1 MVYDREGL
9 ARNEQYVSMF
19 RRHFQ
24 AYGREVEAV
33 LDDQAKRRVLAGE
46 RPFCVFVRTI
56 NPPVN
61 RFFETK
67 GIPVF
72 NSYEVSRI
80 CNDKGRTLARFREK
94 VLSVPSITLDGG
106 EWERLMEEEGR
117 EVFRLRRYFSER
129 FSTLASLSD
138 PLSPGKVSSCSVFGE
153 LEREMIERA
162 EDFVLKTVDGHGGSE
177 VYLVC
182 GERERIRAAS
192 RRAGEEDAGGRFI
205 AKRSSVAE
213 CGSIARGNS
222 VVECGSITRGNSVV
236 ECGSI
241 AGEDSVAGD
250 SSIAGR
256 KMVLQ
261 PLIKNGGRFCDMR
274 VYVIG
279 KRIVAAVMRSS
290 GRDFRANYSRGGDVA
305 LVELRDAQKQI
316 VNRILDELDFGMAG
330 IDFLFDRDGNM
341 VLNEIED
348 VAGSRML
355 YECAPHIDI
364 VSQYVDYV
372 MTCLEPVVNLTLPE

>member
-9 ARNEQYVSMF
+9 AQNEQYVSMF
-19 RRHFQ
+19 RRHFR

-33 LDDQAKRRVLAGE
+33 LDDQAERRVLAGE

-162 EDFVLKTVDGHGGSE
+162 EDFVLKTVDGHGGRE

-213 CGSIARGNS
+213 CGSIA
-222 VVECGSITRGNSVV
+222 RGNSVV

>member
-1 MVYDREGL
+1 MSVWMVYDREGL
-9 ARNEQYVSMF
+9 ARNEGYVSMF
-19 RRHFQ
+19 RRHFR
-24 AYGREVEAV
+24 AHGLEVEAV
-33 LDDQAKRRVLAGE
+33 LDDQAERKILAGE

-80 CNDKGRTLARFREK
+80 CNDKGLTLARFREK
-94 VLSVPSITLDGG
+94 VLAVPSITLEGG
-106 EWERLMEEEGR
+106 EWERMMGEEVR
-117 EVFRLRRYFSER
+117 ELFRLRRYFFER
-129 FSTLASLSD
+129 FLTKASSADLLSSRKA
-138 PLSPGKVSSCSVFGE
+138 SPCSAFGE
-153 LEREMIERA
+153 RERDMIERA

-182 GERERIRAAS
+182 GERERIRAAG
-192 RRAGEEDAGGRFI
+192 RRAGEEDGDGRFV
-205 AKRSSVAE
+205 AKRSSMAD
-213 CGSIARGNS
+213 CGP
-222 VVECGSITRGNSVV
+222 
-236 ECGSI
+236 
-241 AGEDSVAGD
+241 
-250 SSIAGR
+250 IAGR

-305 LVELRDAQKQI
+305 LVELCDAQKRIVNQI
-316 VNRILDELDFGMAG
+316 VDELDFGMAG

-372 MTCLEPVVNLTLPE
+372 MTCLE

>member
-1 MVYDREGL
+1 MMSVWMVYDREGL

-19 RRHFQ
+19 RRHFR

-33 LDDQAKRRVLAGE
+33 LDDQAERRVLAGE

-162 EDFVLKTVDGHGGSE
+162 EDFVLKTVDGHGGRE

-213 CGSIARGNS
+213 CGSIA
-222 VVECGSITRGNSVV
+222 RGNSVV

>member
-1 MVYDREGL
+1 MMSVWMVYDREGL
-9 ARNEQYVSMF
+9 ARNERYVSMF
-19 RRHFQ
+19 CRHFR

-33 LDDQAKRRVLAGE
+33 LDDQAERRVLAGE

-94 VLSVPSITLDGG
+94 VLSVPSITLEGG
-106 EWERLMEEEGR
+106 EWECLMEEEGR
-117 EVFRLRRYFSER
+117 DVFRLRRYFSER
-129 FSTLASLSD
+129 FSTLAS
-138 PLSPGKVSSCSVFGE
+138 SV
-153 LEREMIERA
+153 EREMIERA

-182 GERERIRAAS
+182 GERERIRAAN
-192 RRAGEEDAGGRFI
+192 RRAGEEDVDGRFI
-205 AKRSSVAE
+205 VKRSSMTE
-213 CGSIARGNS
+213 CGSI
-222 VVECGSITRGNSVV
+222 V
-236 ECGSI
+236 
-241 AGEDSVAGD
+241 GEDSMAECG
-250 SSIAGR
+250 SIAGR

-305 LVELRDAQKQI
+305 LVELRDAQKRIVSQI
-316 VNRILDELDFGMAG
+316 VDELDFGMAG
-330 IDFLFDRDGNM
+330 IDFIFDRDGNM

-372 MTCLEPVVNLTLPE
+372 MTCLE

>member
-1 MVYDREGL
+1 
-9 ARNEQYVSMF
+9 
-19 RRHFQ
+19 
-24 AYGREVEAV
+24 
-33 LDDQAKRRVLAGE
+33 
-46 RPFCVFVRTI
+46 
-56 NPPVN
+56 
-61 RFFETK
+61 
-67 GIPVF
+67 
-72 NSYEVSRI
+72 
-80 CNDKGRTLARFREK
+80 
-94 VLSVPSITLDGG
+94 
-106 EWERLMEEEGR
+106 
-117 EVFRLRRYFSER
+117 
-129 FSTLASLSD
+129 
-138 PLSPGKVSSCSVFGE
+138 
-153 LEREMIERA
+153 MIERA

-222 VVECGSITRGNSVV
+222 VVECGSIARGNSVV

-316 VNRILDELDFGMAG
+316 VNRSLDELDFGMAG

-355 YECAPHIDI
+355 YECAPHIDF